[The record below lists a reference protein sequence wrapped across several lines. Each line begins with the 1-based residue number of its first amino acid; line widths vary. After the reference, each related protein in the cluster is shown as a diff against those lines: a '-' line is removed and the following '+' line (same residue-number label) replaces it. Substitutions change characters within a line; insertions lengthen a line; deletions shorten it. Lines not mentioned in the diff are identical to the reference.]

1 MSDANTP
8 LAAVGDAVRAGWL
21 MAELRG
27 RLRPGGPSP
36 EIPHL
41 DRADHVLPLP
51 SERTPT
57 EQVIETR
64 RALAALATALGV
76 SVPPP
81 SSGASSFLDQLED
94 ACKALD
100 GARGASDDAATLRA
114 WNDVA
119 ELMYQ
124 WDAAFQDA
132 VAGQSIDNARAY
144 ELGRALAEMYWG
156 LDPGVRAADAT
167 GKSAPSSWEFLFGAE
182 RVGVIDE
189 RLRSLA
195 PHYRSA
201 TAPAVSA
208 TIHAWASLVADG
220 QLRARPDRSV
230 VQTSLATQV
239 GYWHELVVVGVDPE
253 TLLKPYAGLRFT
265 RITPKIARS
274 FAAELIIGT
283 VGLAGLVALALLV
296 VKVQGAAGW
305 KTVAAV
311 AGVLG
316 VTIGGIQAALKN
328 ATQSLLMRLRADLY
342 TDLITDA
349 VTSLPPLTWK
359 GKRASHEA
367 KRARTVTSPLPPRS
381 TP

>member
-1 MSDANTP
+1 MPDADTLN
-8 LAAVGDAVRAGWL
+8 AAVSDAVRAGWL

-27 RLRPGGPSP
+27 RLRPGAPSP

-41 DRADHVLPLP
+41 DRADHVPPLP

-64 RALAALATALGV
+64 RALAALATAVGV

-94 ACKALD
+94 ASKALD
-100 GARGASDDAATLRA
+100 GARGASDDAAAVKA

-201 TAPAVSA
+201 SA
-208 TIHAWASLVADG
+208 
-220 QLRARPDRSV
+220 
-230 VQTSLATQV
+230 
-239 GYWHELVVVGVDPE
+239 
-253 TLLKPYAGLRFT
+253 
-265 RITPKIARS
+265 ARS
-274 FAAELIIGT
+274 
-283 VGLAGLVALALLV
+283 
-296 VKVQGAAGW
+296 
-305 KTVAAV
+305 
-311 AGVLG
+311 LG
-316 VTIGGIQAALKN
+316 
-328 ATQSLLMRLRADLY
+328 SADLPRHAGR
-342 TDLITDA
+342 LLA
-349 VTSLPPLTWK
+349 
-359 GKRASHEA
+359 RAG
-367 KRARTVTSPLPPRS
+367 RRRC
-381 TP
+381 

>member
-1 MSDANTP
+1 MSDADTP
-8 LAAVGDAVRAGWL
+8 VAAVSDAVRAGWL

-41 DRADHVLPLP
+41 DRADHMLPIP

-76 SVPPP
+76 SVRP
-81 SSGASSFLDQLED
+81 SSSSASPFSDQLED
-94 ACKALD
+94 ASKALYV
-100 GARGASDDAATLRA
+100 ARGASDDAATLKA

-119 ELMYQ
+119 ELIYQ

-132 VAGQSIDNARAY
+132 VAGQWIDNARAY
-144 ELGRALAEMYWG
+144 ELGRALAETYWA
-156 LDPGVRAADAT
+156 LDPDVPAADSA
-167 GKSAPSSWEFLFGAE
+167 GKLAPSSWEFLFGAE

-195 PHYRSA
+195 PHYRPA

-208 TIHAWASLVADG
+208 TVHAWASLVADG
-220 QLRARPDRSV
+220 QLRARSDRSAV
-230 VQTSLATQV
+230 HAALTAQV
-239 GYWHELVVVGVDPE
+239 AYWRELLVVGVDPE

-265 RITPKIARS
+265 RITPKVLRS

-283 VGLAGLVALALLV
+283 VGLAGLVALALLA

-316 VTIGGIQAALKN
+316 ITIGGVQAALKN
-328 ATQSLLMRLRADLY
+328 ATQSLLGRLRADLY
-342 TDLITDA
+342 CDLVTDA
-349 VTSLPPLTWK
+349 VTSLPPLTRK
-359 GKRASHEA
+359 GQRASREA
-367 KRARTVTSPLPPRS
+367 KRARTVTSPLPPRP

>member
-1 MSDANTP
+1 MPDADTLP
-8 LAAVGDAVRAGWL
+8 AAVSDAVRAGWL

-27 RLRPGGPSP
+27 RLRSGAPSP
-36 EIPHL
+36 ETPRL

-57 EQVIETR
+57 EQVIEIR
-64 RALAALATALGV
+64 RALAALAAALGV

-94 ACKALD
+94 ASKALD
-100 GARGASDDAATLRA
+100 VARGASDEPATLKA

-124 WDAAFQDA
+124 WDAAFQDT

-156 LDPGVRAADAT
+156 LDPEVRAADAT
-167 GKSAPSSWEFLFGAE
+167 GKSAPSSWELLFGAE

-208 TIHAWASLVADG
+208 TVHAWASLVADG
-220 QLRARPDRSV
+220 QLRARPDRSAV
-230 VQTSLATQV
+230 HAALNTQV

-283 VGLAGLVALALLV
+283 VGLAGLVALALLA

-305 KTVAAV
+305 KTLAAV

-316 VTIGGIQAALKN
+316 ITIGGVQATLKN
-328 ATQSLLMRLRADLY
+328 ATQSLLGRLRADLY
-342 TDLITDA
+342 SDLVTDA
-349 VTSLPPLTWK
+349 VTSLPPLTRK
-359 GKRASHEA
+359 GQRASREA
-367 KRARTVTSPLPPRS
+367 KQARTVTSPLPPR
-381 TP
+381 PMP